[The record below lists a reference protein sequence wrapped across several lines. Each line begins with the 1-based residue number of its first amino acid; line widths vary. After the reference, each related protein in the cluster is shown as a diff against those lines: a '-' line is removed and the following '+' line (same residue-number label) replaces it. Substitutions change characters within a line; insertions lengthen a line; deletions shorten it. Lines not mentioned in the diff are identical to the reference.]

1 MRVISM
7 CEPMPSRRACSLVC
21 RSWSNTCAD
30 DHFFIRVLPVER
42 LEETEDDEKRLRSA
56 SPIAVIAAAVPNNVP
71 GTNSNQPQ
79 LRVSLRCA
87 LQLALPGETLILGPG
102 HYWEDGR
109 DLVVEVNIRVV
120 GDAKT
125 PGRVIVELGGALH
138 WCAHSGVLIG
148 ITFRRPRTCLEAT
161 SALVVKH
168 GRLVCHRVIVDNLG
182 AGGAAVTVHQ
192 GACVHLDRTT
202 VVNAA
207 ASGIFLHPGAQAT
220 LSRCNLDKNSHY
232 GLSAAPGAICF
243 LKDCLL
249 AHNDRAHITALAG
262 SIVALKCND
271 FSRTNDVTCSLIQD
285 HNAFVVA
292 RRNVGIDDSQ

>member
-1 MRVISM
+1 
-7 CEPMPSRRACSLVC
+7 
-21 RSWSNTCAD
+21 
-30 DHFFIRVLPVER
+30 VER
-42 LEETEDDEKRLRSA
+42 LEATKDDEKRLRSV
-56 SPIAVIAAAVPNNVP
+56 SPIAAIAATVPTNHVS
-71 GTNSNQPQ
+71 GTNFNQPQ
-79 LRVSLRCA
+79 PRVSLRCA
-87 LQLALPGETLILGPG
+87 LQLASPGETLVLGPG
-102 HYWEDGR
+102 HYWEDSR
-109 DLVVEVNIRVV
+109 DLVVEVDIRVV

-138 WCAHSGVLIG
+138 WCAHSGALIG

-168 GRLVCHRVIVDNLG
+168 GHLVCHRVVVDNLG

-202 VVNAA
+202 VTNAA
-207 ASGIFLHPGAQAT
+207 ASGIFLHPGARAT

-232 GLSAAPGAICF
+232 GLSTAPGAICF
-243 LKDCLL
+243 LEDCLL
-249 AHNDRAHITALAG
+249 THNGQAHITALAG

-271 FSRTNDVTCSLIQD
+271 FSRTKDVTCSLIQD

-292 RRNVGIDDSQ
+292 RRNIGIDDSQ